1 MPAING
7 VLETAV
13 YVENLELARDFYGR
27 IMRLPSMYDDQRMS
41 AYEIGPKQVFLVFKR
56 GSSSEPSVLAGGTIP
71 GHDAHGRTHVA
82 FAVSAGELQS
92 WELHLPQQQVVIE
105 SRTTWPKG
113 GKSIYFRDP
122 DGNLIELATP
132 GLWPNY

>member
-13 YVENLELARDFYGR
+13 YVESLELARDFYGR
-27 IMRLPSMYDDQRMS
+27 IMRLPSMHDDQRMS
-41 AYEIGPKQVFLVFKR
+41 AYDVGPKQVFLVFKR

-71 GHDAHGRTHVA
+71 GHDAHGRIHIA
-82 FAVSAGELQS
+82 FAVSADELQS
-92 WELHLPQQQVVIE
+92 WERHLPQQQVVIE
-105 SRTTWPKG
+105 SRMTWPRG

-122 DGNLIELATP
+122 DGNLVELATP
-132 GLWPNY
+132 GLWSNY